1 MKKIRFLILWALLLA
16 MALPLTAAAYAD
28 GEYCVAVDITGGS
41 GKATVNTPTLMTV
54 KDGTAYAL
62 LTWSSEN
69 YDYMIVDGTRYDNES
84 EPGMHSA
91 FTIPITAWDAP
102 IDVIADTT
110 AMGHPVEIHYQLYFY
125 PESVGDK
132 AQLPQEA
139 AKRVLL
145 MASAIIIGGGILNH
159 FVKKRYEM

>member
-1 MKKIRFLILWALLLA
+1 MRKTHFLILLLLLA
-16 MALPLTAAAYAD
+16 MVLPVTAAAFED
-28 GEYCVAVDITGGS
+28 GEYCVAVDLTGGS
-41 GKATVNTPTLMTV
+41 GKATVSSPTLMTV
-54 KDGTAYAL
+54 VDGIPYAQ

-84 EPGMHSA
+84 EPGMHSV
-91 FTIPITAWDAP
+91 FTIPITGWDEP

-139 AKRVLL
+139 AKRVLI
-145 MASAIIIGGGILNH
+145 MASAIIVLGGILNH
-159 FVKKRYEM
+159 YVKKRYER

>member
-1 MKKIRFLILWALLLA
+1 MRKYRLLFLLALLACMMLPVSA
-16 MALPLTAAAYAD
+16 MALND
-28 GEYCVAVDITGGS
+28 GEYCVAVDLTGGS
-41 GKATVNTPTLMTV
+41 GKATVSSPTLMTV
-54 KDGTAYAL
+54 RNGIPYAL

-69 YDYMIVDGTRYDNES
+69 YDYMIVDGIRYENAS
-84 EPGMHSA
+84 EPGIHSA
-91 FTIPITAWDAP
+91 FTVPITAWDEP

-139 AKRVLL
+139 AKRVLV
-145 MASAIIIGGGILNH
+145 MASAIIVVGGILNY
-159 FVKKRYEM
+159 FVKKRYEV